1 MKTAKQEKA
10 CAPSLFA
17 ATLAGATPVLRR
29 DVPAVARRLH
39 LLKDEPTKPA
49 SKAPSPAATG
59 TPREFTASDRALI
72 RKLHGYMSAA
82 QLLGILNERLAAD
95 LGEATAAYTLDQLR
109 SEIAALS
116 RQEPAGAD
124 WASLRRLLA
133 VARRDGVLGQVD
145 EQVIDDFAV
154 VFSLNP
160 KQVLALKDILLAKE
174 ED

>member
-1 MKTAKQEKA
+1 MRTAKQEKA

-17 ATLAGATPVLRR
+17 ATLAGAAPAMRR
-29 DVPAVARRLH
+29 EVPPAARRLH

-49 SKAPSPAATG
+49 AKTPSPAATG

-133 VARRDGVLGQVD
+133 VARRDGVLGQVN

>member
-1 MKTAKQEKA
+1 MRTAKQEKA

-17 ATLAGATPVLRR
+17 ATLAGAAPALSR
-29 DVPAVARRLH
+29 DVPPNARRLH
-39 LLKDEPTKPA
+39 LLKDEPAKTLA
-49 SKAPSPAATG
+49 HNRTPAAAG

-82 QLLGILNERLAAD
+82 QLLGILNERLTAD

-116 RQEPAGAD
+116 RQEPTGAD

-133 VARRDGVLGQVD
+133 VARRDGVLGQID